1 MINISQTIR
10 SALRLFAAAAILGGC
25 GESTQSLNPAGQTPL
40 GIARALNQ
48 HALPRVD
55 SEGIEP
61 GAKGLERLH
70 ARELIIRCKNYNG
83 GSNPT
88 VCNFHTTVPGTAK
101 GPYPGTFTASGGWTS
116 GEHIGHSFIESF
128 TISSGSSQVTGSI
141 SFHTFSGQGGPVGT
155 YQYVSSVGNGTAQVE
170 VIRRKDFR
178 ETFSGM

>member
-10 SALRLFAAAAILGGC
+10 NVLRLSAAAAILGGC
-25 GESTQSLNPAGQTPL
+25 SESTQSLNPVGQAPL
-40 GIARALNQ
+40 GIARALN
-48 HALPRVD
+48 P
-55 SEGIEP
+55 S
-61 GAKGLERLH
+61 AKGLERLH
-70 ARELIIRCKNYNG
+70 ARKLIVRCRHYNYGPGN
-83 GSNPT
+83 T

-155 YQYVSSVGNGTAQVE
+155 YQYQSSVANGTAQVE